1 MIGTTRDVL
10 IEREA
15 IRDLIQ
21 LSGALIDD
29 ERFEEWLALFT
40 PDGRYELFT
49 ASPELRGLSPWLN
62 ADRAGLAAYL
72 GEMDQRVRYHDRRR
86 HIIAPVRI
94 ELQDDGATVESHLAV
109 FRTGPE
115 GHTGC
120 EASGRYIDT
129 LVRRDDGWRIA
140 RRRVELDTHIHPG
153 HHVPL

>member
-1 MIGTTRDVL
+1 MIGTPSDIL

-29 ERFEEWLALFT
+29 ERFEDWLALFT

-62 ADRAGLAAYL
+62 VDRPSLAVYL
-72 GEMDQRVRYHDRRR
+72 GEMDQRVRYRDQRR
-86 HIIAPVRI
+86 HLIAPVRI
-94 ELQDDGATVESHLAV
+94 ALQDVGATVESHLAV
-109 FRTGPE
+109 FRTDPE
-115 GHTGC
+115 GRTQC
-120 EASGRYIDT
+120 EASGRYVDT